1 MPGVLAAAAIR
12 INRIAGMQREGI
24 GRAGAGDK
32 NAERGS
38 PVIAMRAANR
48 IIMKWRH
55 GGEISRR
62 DRRLARPEREISR
75 QLSPKSG
82 FQGQVLSRHQHSRI
96 GKTTSRPRDGI
107 LQWLEPRAARLR

>member
-1 MPGVLAAAAIR
+1 
-12 INRIAGMQREGI
+12 
-24 GRAGAGDK
+24 
-32 NAERGS
+32 
-38 PVIAMRAANR
+38 MRAANR

-96 GKTTSRPRDGI
+96 GKTTSRQRDGI
-107 LQWLEPRAARLR
+107 IQWLEPRAAGVHVLIRDLGDHLQREMMLAHHKFLAWERVPRGL